1 MHASECSRSFKER
14 LHSLQKDFKSGL
26 EVTQA
31 CLSCHS
37 EAESQFHKTIHW
49 TWLANLGGFYM
60 PGRDRG
66 QWLDILGWITMLGAL
81 AGVVLHATGRVF
93 ANGNNGKN
101 GENSAK

>member
-1 MHASECSRSFKER
+1 MTIKGQMKWAKNIKPEYFWYNGIIKSVTAKDQIDPGQAVKVSWPEDSR
-14 LHSLQKDFKSGL
+14 
-26 EVTQA
+26 
-31 CLSCHS
+31 
-37 EAESQFHKTIHW
+37 
-49 TWLANLGGFYM
+49 LANLGGFYM

-66 QWLDILGWITMLGAL
+66 QWLDILGWITVLGAL